1 MNARA
6 LPAAIPE
13 RDRAVAAV
21 YTAFLAAVLPEPRLK
36 LITGWGLSDRTTW
49 LNSFFPRADGLPQRP
64 LPFDANN
71 QAKPA
76 TTATLKALGKP

>member
-1 MNARA
+1 MNART

-36 LITGWGLSDRTTW
+36 LITSWGLSDRTTW
-49 LNSFFPRADGLPQRP
+49 LNSFFPRADGLPQWP